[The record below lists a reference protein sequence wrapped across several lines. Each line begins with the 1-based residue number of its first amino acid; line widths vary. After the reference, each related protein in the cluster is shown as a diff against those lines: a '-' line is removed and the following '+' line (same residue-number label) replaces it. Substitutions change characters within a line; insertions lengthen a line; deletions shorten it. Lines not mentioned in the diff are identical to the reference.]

1 MKRYALFFIL
11 FMFACKNDPPSELEQ
26 ARQQLEAKKQKLEDK
41 KALASLQSELKNLD
55 AELQRI
61 DGINPKKNNLNATV
75 KGTNVNLRA
84 SGSAQSDRVAVLN
97 DKENV
102 QVLQRET
109 AQNSN
114 EATITQNM
122 TLSASDGLEYKLNRG
137 KAVILHHYDPEHDQW
152 FVAFSTEQGQS
163 LNTWISSD
171 QLSRTSNKDWFQ
183 VRRSDGSTGWVLGE
197 FLTIR

>member
-1 MKRYALFFIL
+1 MKRYGLFLILFF
-11 FMFACKNDPPSELEQ
+11 FACKNDPPNELEQ

-41 KALASLQSELKNLD
+41 KALASLQSELKNID
-55 AELQRI
+55 QELQRI
-61 DGINPKKNNLNATV
+61 DGINPQKNNLNGII

-84 SGSAQSDRVAVLN
+84 AGSAQSERVAVLN
-97 DKENV
+97 ANEKV

-109 AQNSN
+109 AQNNN
-114 EATITQNM
+114 EATVAQN
-122 TLSASDGLEYKLNRG
+122 LKISASDGKEYALNRG
-137 KAVILHHYDPEHDQW
+137 KAVVLQHYDPEHDQW
-152 FVAFSTEQGQS
+152 FVTFSNEQEQY

-183 VRRSDGSTGWVLGE
+183 VRRNDGSTGWVLGE